1 MPRRSLHMLL
11 CQVALLTIFAIG
23 VGAQEVGPATG
34 EPITVL
40 VPLTPRLLDT
50 QRQVQPAIARWLTHV
65 ATRANVRM
73 RLQPAGFDRRIAN
86 SNRSQNSCILGTAR
100 LPERETMVRWI
111 DVIKQ
116 DRIVLIAA
124 SHDPFKGSLEA
135 LMKEADDQIAAPT
148 GLYRDILE
156 THGVRYINVDDQRAL
171 ARMVAVGRIRFGIV
185 IGGTLEAPEV
195 TSLPLRVVGELPTRE
210 YWFTCSRDLPDAVAA
225 RLVTAMNGRTAEA
238 LRKLALDE
246 PPPGNAD
253 TGPPTQ

>member
-86 SNRSQNSCILGTAR
+86 SN
-100 LPERETMVRWI
+100 
-111 DVIKQ
+111 
-116 DRIVLIAA
+116 
-124 SHDPFKGSLEA
+124 
-135 LMKEADDQIAAPT
+135 QI
-148 GLYRDILE
+148 G
-156 THGVRYINVDDQRAL
+156 RAH
-171 ARMVAVGRIRFGIV
+171 V
-185 IGGTLEAPEV
+185 
-195 TSLPLRVVGELPTRE
+195 
-210 YWFTCSRDLPDAVAA
+210 
-225 RLVTAMNGRTAEA
+225 
-238 LRKLALDE
+238 
-246 PPPGNAD
+246 
-253 TGPPTQ
+253 